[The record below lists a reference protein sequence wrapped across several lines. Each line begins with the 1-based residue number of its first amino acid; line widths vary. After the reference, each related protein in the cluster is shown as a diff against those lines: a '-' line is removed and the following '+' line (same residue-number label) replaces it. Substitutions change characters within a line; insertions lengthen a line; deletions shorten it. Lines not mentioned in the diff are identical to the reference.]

1 MSRRRQRV
9 IVKPGG
15 NRPRCDRCDQSRQ
28 LREYWPFNR
37 WMRLC
42 QRCAERTD
50 ARGWL
55 RQPAGDAPAPAA
67 RSDA

>member
-1 MSRRRQRV
+1 MSRRRRV

-28 LREYWPFNR
+28 LREYWALNR
-37 WMRLC
+37 WMKLC
-42 QRCAERTD
+42 QRCAECIE

-55 RQPAGDAPAPAA
+55 RPAGYAPAP
-67 RSDA
+67 RSNA